1 MLFLWI
7 GRVVSVS
14 IFPKRVAWAVAALV
28 VAGVAAAQ
36 TAPGT
41 AVTLRD
47 DAFSIVLENGIV
59 SLEIAKENGSV
70 VQLAYRGQSLLSGPA
85 YLDWHSDGRNHHFSA
100 ARCRIVTDPA
110 TNGGELAEFCVE
122 ESGKGHRP
130 AFDISQHFVLR
141 RGVSGCHVFVVFHHA
156 ASYPAASMDQS
167 RWVLRVDESVFD
179 FINVDDR
186 RRAVMP
192 PGTTPV
198 RSLDPKEAMQ
208 FTKGPW
214 AGRITDKYHWF
225 AEAGDHFVHGWSGT
239 KSNLGLWLIDGSR
252 EDHNGGPTKQ
262 HNTAHFG
269 AVLLK
274 ILTCAH
280 YGASAVEVPKRQEW
294 TKLYG
299 PWLLYVN
306 SDGDPDSLWADA
318 KHQAEEQRRA
328 WPFSWMHHPQY
339 ADRSH
344 RGEVRGRI
352 MLPEGSPATLSGAW
366 VGLAAASP
374 DWQQQ
379 SNGYQFWVHAGT
391 DGSFAIPNVRAGT
404 YTLYAFADGLPDQFR
419 HDGVAVGAKKT
430 LDLGELAWRPPE
442 FGRLLWQ
449 IGVPDRTAREF
460 RHGDNH
466 RRWGLWRH
474 YPTDFP
480 QDVNFRT
487 GSSRERTDW
496 NYAQV
501 TVNEQGKWH
510 GTTWRVEFELPKAR
524 LNGTATL
531 RLAIAS
537 AHAAQLVLSVNG
549 HTIDSFD
556 LSTDNAMARAGIRGQ
571 YTLRDIPFKA
581 AWLRPGRNELTLEQ
595 QTGKNMLPNVM
606 YDSLQ
611 LYLDEQRR
619 FEPRQHAPHFVIG
632 GSATNGDDDHD

>member
-1 MLFLWI
+1 MQAAVFLK
-7 GRVVSVS
+7 RAASVL
-14 IFPKRVAWAVAALV
+14 AALV
-28 VAGVAAAQ
+28 VASVSWAE
-36 TAPGT
+36 TAPGL

-47 DAFSIVLENGIV
+47 DPFSIVLENGIV

-70 VQLAYRGQSLLSGPA
+70 VNLAYRGQSLLNGPA
-85 YLDWHSDGRNHHFSA
+85 YLDWHGDGDHHFSA

-110 TNGGELAEFCVE
+110 TNGGELAEIAIE
-122 ESGKGHRP
+122 ESGQGHRP
-130 AFDISQHFVLR
+130 AFDVAQHFVLR
-141 RGVSGCHVFVVFHHA
+141 RGESGCHIFVVFHHA
-156 ASYPAASMDQS
+156 PDYPAAKMDQS

-179 FINVDDR
+179 FINVDDQR
-186 RRAVMP
+186 RTVMP

-208 FTKGPW
+208 FTAGPW
-214 AGRITDKYHWF
+214 KGRITDKYHFF

-239 KSNLGLWLIDGSR
+239 KSNVGLWLIDGSR

-274 ILTCAH
+274 ILTCSH
-280 YGASAVEVPKRQEW
+280 YGARAVEISKGQEW

-306 SDGDPDSLWADA
+306 SGGNPDALWADA
-318 KHQAEEQRRA
+318 KHQVEEQHRA
-328 WPFSWMHHPQY
+328 WPFSWMRHSQY
-339 ADRSH
+339 ADRTQ

-352 MLPEGSPATLSGAW
+352 TVPDGSPAMLSGAW

-379 SNGYQFWVHAGT
+379 SNGYQFWAHANA

-404 YTLYAFADGLPDQFR
+404 YTLYAFAPGLPDQFR
-419 HDGVAVGAKKT
+419 RNGVAVVAGKK
-430 LDLGELAWRPPE
+430 LELGELAWRPPE

-460 RHGDNH
+460 RYGDDY

-480 QDVNFRT
+480 EGVNFRI
-487 GSSRERTDW
+487 GSSRERTNW

-510 GTTWRVEFELPKAR
+510 GTAWNVEFELPHTPT
-524 LNGTATL
+524 NGTATL

-537 AHAAQLVLSVNG
+537 AHAAQLVVSLNG
-549 HTIDSFD
+549 HKIDGFD
-556 LSTDNAMARAGIRGQ
+556 LSTDNAMARAGIHGQ
-571 YTLRDIPFKA
+571 YTLRDVPFKA
-581 AWLRPGRNELTLEQ
+581 SRLRPGRNVLTLEQ
-595 QTGKNMLPNVM
+595 QTGRNMLPNVM

-611 LYLDEQRR
+611 LYVDEERR
-619 FEPRQHAPHFVIG
+619 FEFFRDAPRFVIG
-632 GSATNGDDDHD
+632 ASAMTGEDDN